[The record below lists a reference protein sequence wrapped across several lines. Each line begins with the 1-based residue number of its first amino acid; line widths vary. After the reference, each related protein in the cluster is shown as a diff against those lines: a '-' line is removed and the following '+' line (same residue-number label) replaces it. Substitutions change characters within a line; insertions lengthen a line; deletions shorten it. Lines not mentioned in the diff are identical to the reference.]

1 MATLVQSYGLQL
13 VDRSGKDF
21 DVQQLTA
28 SDVIAL
34 YFSAHWC
41 PPCRGFTPLLK
52 KFNDTL
58 QSLGEQSLRIIFV
71 SSDNSEKEMW
81 QYMYESHGDWLALKY
96 DCKELKDRLSRQFQ
110 VSGIPALIILDSL
123 GRQAVKDARSE
134 VMAAASASST
144 QILATLS
151 GWKAAAGV
159 AAQVDTSTQIPSGT
173 SVRVRGLQGA
183 PENNG
188 LEGVVQSFDSS
199 KRRYVVQIGE
209 RPLSL
214 KAANLL
220 QLLSLQVCRGEG
232 EEPSEWIEAQVA
244 DFDDATGQYLC
255 RLSKEADE
263 VLPRDLRQPSQARL
277 GVGAIVAVQGL
288 QAGEWNEKN
297 GKVTEFDEERQRYQ
311 VQVESGKAL
320 KIKPENI
327 RLPGAWSLRLKVA
340 MGTVMEERV
349 KAMLGPSLKPEMKT
363 MMQEL
368 GENFKFPEW
377 KYRMN
382 KLDSCSS
389 EEASMFGGG
398 AAFAPG
404 GQSQGQASLTGT
416 IPKQS
421 LLHELVG
428 IDRMEKVVKQ
438 LDKGTDINVLDCMGE
453 TPLFW
458 AVSAEAVEYLVR
470 EGADIQHR
478 NSICQCSAFYK
489 FACQGSH
496 KPLKALAL
504 HLRKAGVL
512 EKYLDEPASIT
523 KRTPLH
529 AAAHNGFLQTV
540 KELLSMGA
548 DRDAQD
554 YLGKTPL
561 DLARDRGFNEAAP
574 AQHGVALALLGCS
587 ALLDAFRL

>member
-52 KFNDTL
+52 KFHDTL
-58 QSLGEQSLRIIFV
+58 QSLGDQSLRIIFV

-159 AAQVDTSTQIPSGT
+159 AAQVDTSSQIPSGT
-173 SVRVRGLQGA
+173 SVRVRGLQGS

-232 EEPSEWIEAQVA
+232 EEPSEWVQAQVA

-263 VLPRDLRQPSQARL
+263 ALPRDLRQPSQARL

-327 RLPGAWSLRLKVA
+327 RL
-340 MGTVMEERV
+340 
-349 KAMLGPSLKPEMKT
+349 
-363 MMQEL
+363 
-368 GENFKFPEW
+368 FP
-377 KYRMN
+377 
-382 KLDSCSS
+382 
-389 EEASMFGGG
+389 
-398 AAFAPG
+398 
-404 GQSQGQASLTGT
+404 
-416 IPKQS
+416 
-421 LLHELVG
+421 
-428 IDRMEKVVKQ
+428 
-438 LDKGTDINVLDCMGE
+438 
-453 TPLFW
+453 
-458 AVSAEAVEYLVR
+458 
-470 EGADIQHR
+470 
-478 NSICQCSAFYK
+478 
-489 FACQGSH
+489 
-496 KPLKALAL
+496 LA
-504 HLRKAGVL
+504 
-512 EKYLDEPASIT
+512 
-523 KRTPLH
+523 
-529 AAAHNGFLQTV
+529 
-540 KELLSMGA
+540 
-548 DRDAQD
+548 
-554 YLGKTPL
+554 
-561 DLARDRGFNEAAP
+561 
-574 AQHGVALALLGCS
+574 
-587 ALLDAFRL
+587 